1 METEVKLDRRIV
13 KSREAINKA
22 FMELFLAKP
31 FEQITVNDIADKAN
45 VNRGTVYLHYSD
57 KYELLDKS
65 IENHMGELLSF
76 CNLHDIGPEPTFQT
90 PVFNRIF
97 RYFEENF
104 PFFETLFAGQRS
116 FVFRDR
122 LQAFLAESVERKL
135 DAKSG
140 SAQMDNEIKAQFLAS
155 SFTGVVEWWIRRRM
169 PHPPSHMAEQLTV
182 LFEKNDI

>member
-1 METEVKLDRRIV
+1 MGTEVKVDRRIV

-31 FEQITVNDIADKAN
+31 FEQITIHDIADRAN

-65 IENHMGELLSF
+65 IETHMGELLTF
-76 CNLHDIGPEPTFQT
+76 CNLHDVGPEPASQT
-90 PVFNRIF
+90 PVFDRIF
-97 RYFEENF
+97 RFFEENF

-122 LQAFLAESVERKL
+122 LLAFLAESVERKL
-135 DAKSG
+135 NAKSG
-140 SAQMDNEIKAQFLAS
+140 ASSSDNEIKAQFLAS

-182 LFEKNDI
+182 LFERNGI

>member
-1 METEVKLDRRIV
+1 IV

-31 FEQITVNDIADKAN
+31 FEQITINDIADRAN

-65 IENHMGELLSF
+65 IEARLSELLTF
-76 CNLHDIGPEPTFQT
+76 CNLHEIGSESAAQT
-90 PVFNRIF
+90 PVFDRIF
-97 RYFEENF
+97 RYFEEHF

-122 LQAFLAESVERKL
+122 LLGFLAESVERKL
-135 DAKSG
+135 
-140 SAQMDNEIKAQFLAS
+140 N
-155 SFTGVVEWWIRRRM
+155 
-169 PHPPSHMAEQLTV
+169 
-182 LFEKNDI
+182 